1 MGNISSINF
10 KKSKD
15 FQVYHNSDIRPSYA
29 IGGGLEVNRNH
40 NEALM
45 FKNQIINIAKENYTK
60 FTRQKFQAKSYEWS
74 AVVNIKPNTTMQD
87 LEKLAKHF
95 SDKYGFQC
103 YQIAIHRDEG
113 HIDELGEK
121 HINHHAHLEFITL
134 DKETG
139 KNNWQRRH
147 IGQNTLRQIQSE
159 VAEILQMERGIDKRL
174 SGAKRIE
181 PRKYAQMKEQEKKNT
196 KALKNSIENL
206 KGKNTQL
213 ERECVSLEQANT
225 TIAMEN
231 DILKQE
237 NDFLKGEN
245 EQLLT
250 PKEIK
255 ELLEAFRKQCIG
267 KGLPKEF
274 FRALSEQKQNPKQN
288 TKQELELFCEDL
300 LRAYEK
306 KNDEIKSTLFNL
318 IDENTSIKAELH
330 KERKERIKAE
340 ESLSELRNARNLTIE
355 QMRQMQLRIDGLE
368 LELEKEREERK
379 RAEAHAEYYKA
390 EIKANPTQNTQIVH
404 KQEPEPNNILEKLN
418 DDERKDLDYIAEK
431 MQICNWSFEKLQSE
445 MVKIHNWQMANGA
458 EERNLL
464 HTYPQWGVRGVDSN
478 ESCLKDKLKQVTYWF
493 SKRFHISEIK
503 NFIGAIFQIKE
514 QQKQNAQKYI
524 SNIDNLIDKVK
535 KSQKEHQQQITPREA
550 EIQAP
555 KEKNKESALQIHK
568 KRNNDWNFER

>member
-1 MGNISSINF
+1 MSQISSINF
-10 KKSKD
+10 KKSNPI
-15 FQVYHNSDIRPSYA
+15 QTRHNDRDLPPNYL
-29 IGGGLEVNRNH
+29 IGGKNEVNRNH
-40 NEALM
+40 KEALLLR
-45 FKNQIINIAKENYTK
+45 NQIIKQAIDTYNRTK
-60 FTRQKFQAKSYEWS
+60 KPKAPSFKAKSYEWS
-74 AVVNIKPNTTMQD
+74 AVVNLKPESTMQD

-139 KNNWQRRH
+139 KNRQRE
-147 IGQNTLRQIQSE
+147 IKPNVLRQIQSE

-231 DILKQE
+231 NKLKQE

-306 KNDEIKSTLFNL
+306 KNDETKSALFDL
-318 IDENTSIKAELH
+318 IDENTNTKAELH
-330 KERKERIKAE
+330 KEREKRVKAE

-368 LELEKEREERK
+368 LELKKEREERK
-379 RAEAHAEYYKA
+379 RAETHAEYYKT
-390 EIKANPTQNTQIVH
+390 NPTQNNQSIH
-404 KQEPEPNNILEKLN
+404 KQEPKPNNILEKLN
-418 DDERKDLDYIAEK
+418 NDERKDLDYIAEK
-431 MQICNWSFEKLQSE
+431 MKICNWSVEKLQSE
-445 MVKIHNWQMANGA
+445 MVKIHNWQMTNGV

-464 HTYPQWGVRGVDSN
+464 HNYPQWGVRGTDSN
-478 ESCLKDKLKQVTYWF
+478 ESLLKDKIKQVTYWF
-493 SKRFHISEIK
+493 SKKFHISEIK

-514 QQKQNAQKYI
+514 RDAQKHI
-524 SNIDNLIDKVK
+524 NNIDNLLNKVDKA
-535 KSQKEHQQQITPREA
+535 QKEHQQQITPREK
-550 EIQAP
+550 EIQAM
-555 KEKNKESALQIHK
+555 KEKIKESALQIHK
-568 KRNNDWNFER
+568 KRNNDWSFER

>member
-306 KNDEIKSTLFNL
+306 KNDEIKSTF
-318 IDENTSIKAELH
+318 
-330 KERKERIKAE
+330 
-340 ESLSELRNARNLTIE
+340 E

-514 QQKQNAQKYI
+514 QQKQNAQKHI
-524 SNIDNLIDKVK
+524 NNIDNLLDKVNK
-535 KSQKEHQQQITPREA
+535 AQKEHQQRQITPRGEA
-550 EIQAP
+550 EIQAS
-555 KEKNKESALQIHK
+555 KEKIKESALQIHK
-568 KRNNDWNFER
+568 KRNNDWNFKR